1 MVPRSGTVADLLSA
15 LQQKLELGDEP
26 IRIAETHSGKV
37 YKELR
42 EEQNVAAINEY
53 ATLYAEKIPSEELK
67 LDAEDRT
74 IGVFSFDRE
83 PNRTHGI
90 PFKFVVKPGEL
101 FAETKKRLSARTQI
115 KGKNFEKIKFAVVPR
130 ASFSNAKYLED
141 GESFSFD
148 PITKYSLGLTY
159 PLSGDILSDVAA
171 GADDFL
177 GLDHPNKNRSF
188 WGKSDGFSI
197 R

>member
-1 MVPRSGTVADLLSA
+1 MADILAA
-15 LQQKLELGDEP
+15 LQQKLELGDES
-26 IRIAETHSGKV
+26 IRVAETHSGKV

-53 ATLYAEKIPSEELK
+53 ATLYAEKIPSEESK
-67 LDAEDRT
+67 LNAEDR
-74 IGVFSFDRE
+74 IISVFSFDRE

-130 ASFSNAKYLED
+130 ASFSNPKYLED
-141 GESFSFD
+141 GECRSFD
-148 PITKYSLGLTY
+148 PIVRLSLGLTN
-159 PLSGDILSDVAA
+159 PTQVISCQI
-171 GADDFL
+171 
-177 GLDHPNKNRSF
+177 
-188 WGKSDGFSI
+188 
-197 R
+197 

>member
-1 MVPRSGTVADLLSA
+1 MADLLSA

-67 LDAEDRT
+67 LDAEDR
-74 IGVFSFDRE
+74 IISVFSFDRE
-83 PNRTHGI
+83 PSRTHGI

-141 GESFSFD
+141 GECRSFD
-148 PITKYSLGLTY
+148 PYGRHLLKLTN
-159 PLSGDILSDVAA
+159 PFQVISCQM
-171 GADDFL
+171 
-177 GLDHPNKNRSF
+177 
-188 WGKSDGFSI
+188 
-197 R
+197 

>member
-1 MVPRSGTVADLLSA
+1 MVSRSGTVADLLAA

-26 IRIAETHSGKV
+26 IRVAETHSGKV

-42 EEQNVAAINEY
+42 EDQNVATINDY
-53 ATLYAEKIPSEELK
+53 ATLYAEKIPSEELN
-67 LDAEDRT
+67 LDTEDRV
-74 IGVFSFDRE
+74 ISVFSFDRE

-130 ASFSNAKYLED
+130 TSFSNAKYLED
-141 GESFSFD
+141 GECLCFD
-148 PITKYSLGLTY
+148 SIGKPSLGLTNF
-159 PLSGDILSDVAA
+159 PS
-171 GADDFL
+171 
-177 GLDHPNKNRSF
+177 
-188 WGKSDGFSI
+188 
-197 R
+197 

>member
-1 MVPRSGTVADLLSA
+1 VADLLSA

-26 IRIAETHSGKV
+26 IRVAETHSGKV

-53 ATLYAEKIPSEELK
+53 ATLYAEKIPSEELTM
-67 LDAEDRT
+67 DADDRV
-74 IGVFSFDRE
+74 ISVFSFDRE

-90 PFKFVVKPGEL
+90 PFKFVVKHGEL

-130 ASFSNAKYLED
+130 TSFSNAKYLED
-141 GESFSFD
+141 GKFLFFD
-148 PITKYSLGLTY
+148 PTGKYSFGLTN
-159 PLSGDILSDVAA
+159 PSQVISCQM
-171 GADDFL
+171 
-177 GLDHPNKNRSF
+177 
-188 WGKSDGFSI
+188 
-197 R
+197 